1 MLEPVLLELALLFAL
16 CVVVATTFHRLRLP
30 PIVGFLCAGV
40 IVGPHGVGMVHH
52 EEMVRHLAEVGVVVL
67 LFAAGLELPIS
78 QLARLRRV
86 IVLGGSLQVLGT
98 VAIGAALSLLFGS
111 TWQEAVFLG
120 CLLSLSSTA
129 AASKMLADHGE
140 FSAPHGRFVMGIAI
154 AQDLAVVPMILVVP
168 LLGAAEI
175 AGEERAVGVGAGIA
189 ILAATLVTVRLV
201 LPRVVTFVCN
211 TRSREL
217 FVLLLATLCLGMAAV
232 TAELGMSLAL
242 GAFFGGMLLADSD
255 HHSLAAAEVEPFK
268 DAFASLFF
276 VSIGMLFDFDILAAM
291 PGTVGAVLL
300 LVIAGKAGLI
310 VLAARLLGQPFWV
323 CLRAGSALAQVGE
336 FSFVLVQAGRG
347 RVLDD
352 SVEGLFVIVAVLS
365 IALTPVFYGA
375 VARIAAR
382 KSMQGRVS
390 RTGPGRDLEDHAIVV
405 GYGPT
410 GRAVVQGLRALDIP
424 VVVSELNSTT
434 VREERAK
441 GLPIVLGDATRA
453 SVLRSLGI
461 ERARLLVL
469 SVNDTAAAK
478 RIAQLAQRLQ
488 PSVHV
493 VARSVYIA
501 ETAELL
507 RAGAHEVVPQE
518 LEASVE
524 ILVRVLR
531 RFLVAD
537 DEIGRRV
544 REARMVHGGSDRV
557 ADLPATEA
565 ARVAEFIPG
574 IGFRVFAVA
583 DGAPVA
589 NKTLQAV
596 GVRRRTGCS
605 VVAVRRGGENLPV
618 VTPDTELLP
627 GDTVVV
633 LGPTDR
639 LPDVVAMFAEPA
651 PTAPAPADR

>member
-1 MLEPVLLELALLFAL
+1 MLEQILLELALLFAL
-16 CVVVATTFHRLRLP
+16 CVGVATTFHRLRLP

-40 IVGPHGVGMVHH
+40 IVGPHGVGLVHH
-52 EEMVRHLAEVGVVVL
+52 EETVRQLAEVGVVVL
-67 LFAAGLELPIS
+67 LFAAGLEMPIT

-86 IVLGGSLQVLGT
+86 IALGGSLQIGGT
-98 VAIGAALSLLFGS
+98 VLFGVLLGLAFGS
-111 TWQEAVFLG
+111 SWQESLFLG

-129 AASKMLADHGE
+129 AASKMLLDHGE

-154 AQDLAVVPMILVVP
+154 AQDLAVVPMILLVP
-168 LLGAAEI
+168 LLGAGHVEGHGSSI
-175 AGEERAVGVGAGIA
+175 GVLPGVG
-189 ILAATLVTVRLV
+189 ILIATLVAVRLL
-201 LPRVVTFVCN
+201 LPRVVNFVCN

-232 TAELGMSLAL
+232 TAKLGMSLAL
-242 GAFFGGMLLADSD
+242 GAFFAGILLADSD

-276 VSIGMLFDFDILAAM
+276 VSIGMLFDFSILKST
-291 PGTVGAVLL
+291 PGTVAAMLV

-310 VLAARLLGQPFWV
+310 MLAARMLGQPFWV

-365 IALTPVFYGA
+365 IALTPVFYGVVRT
-375 VARIAAR
+375 VAAKRR
-382 KSMQGRVS
+382 QSDRGVRS
-390 RTGPGRDLEDHAIVV
+390 GGSRDLEEHAIVV

-410 GRAVVQGLRALDIP
+410 GRAVVQGLQALGIP
-424 VVVSELNSTT
+424 AVVSELNAAT
-434 VREERAK
+434 VRAEKAK
-441 GLPIVLGDATRA
+441 GVPIVLGDATRV

-461 ERARLLVL
+461 DRARILVL
-469 SVNDTAAAK
+469 AVNDGAAAR
-478 RIAQLAQRLQ
+478 RIAQLAQQVQ

-493 VARSVYIA
+493 IARTVYIA
-501 ETAELL
+501 ESDALQ

-544 REARMVHGGSDRV
+544 REARAVHGGSDRL
-557 ADLPATEA
+557 ADLPPTEA
-565 ARVAEFIPG
+565 ARIAEFVPG
-574 IGFRVFAVA
+574 IGFRVFAVSE
-583 DGAPVA
+583 GSPVA
-589 NKTLQAV
+589 RKSLQEV

-605 VVAVRRGGENLPV
+605 VVAVRRGDRNLPLV
-618 VTPDTELLP
+618 EPETVLEP

-633 LGPTDR
+633 LGPEERLTDAA
-639 LPDVVAMFAEPA
+639 AMFAIPA
-651 PTAPAPADR
+651 PVPTPN